1 MKKLAYVMLGI
12 LLMAS
17 CGKQSI
23 PTEYSEENRTARIF
37 PDYKGVVVPPNISPL
52 NFMVQ
57 ENADNYAVRLSEG
70 NNSIEVYTD
79 KYGKADIP
87 EKEWHEM
94 LAKSKGKDINIEVY
108 AQKEEQWKRYK
119 DFKIPLRLILLT
131 IMLVI
136 V

>member
-23 PTEYSEENRTARIF
+23 PTKYSEENRTARIF

-79 KYGKADIP
+79 K
-87 EKEWHEM
+87 
-94 LAKSKGKDINIEVY
+94 
-108 AQKEEQWKRYK
+108 
-119 DFKIPLRLILLT
+119 
-131 IMLVI
+131 
-136 V
+136 

>member
-1 MKKLAYVMLGI
+1 MLGI

-87 EKEWHEM
+87 EKSGMKCLQNQRE
-94 LAKSKGKDINIEVY
+94 
-108 AQKEEQWKRYK
+108 
-119 DFKIPLRLILLT
+119 KI
-131 IMLVI
+131 
-136 V
+136 

>member
-57 ENADNYAVRLSEG
+57 ENADNYAAVS
-70 NNSIEVYTD
+70 YTHLTLPT
-79 KYGKADIP
+79 KYSWCRSRWSP
-87 EKEWHEM
+87 YH
-94 LAKSKGKDINIEVY
+94 
-108 AQKEEQWKRYK
+108 
-119 DFKIPLRLILLT
+119 
-131 IMLVI
+131 
-136 V
+136 